1 MNEADYEQAV
11 ATYYDALYAFGFSL
25 AGNEDDACELTQET
39 CCRLLT
45 KGSQLRDP
53 SKVKSWL
60 FTTLYRVFLGWKDRR
75 ARLPHFEISSVEG
88 ELPVIT
94 PEHVDVLRDDA
105 IRDALLELE
114 EHYRTPVM
122 LFYMNDHS
130 YEEIAEI
137 LDVPIGT
144 VMSRLSRAKGLLRE
158 GLCRPQCE
166 GDLGQRMACA
176 FEDSFRES
184 SPATV
189 IIGSDCPSLTPEIL
203 TAAFESLK
211 TNPVVF
217 GPATDG
223 GYYLIGLTR
232 PVPELFRGVA
242 WGTEAVLA
250 QSIEILARNGNKPSM
265 LNSLA
270 DLDRPEDLPA

>member
-1 MNEADYEQAV
+1 MNDADYEQAV
-11 ATYYDALYAFGFSL
+11 ATFYEALYAFGYSL

-39 CCRLLT
+39 YCRLLT

-75 ARLPHFEISSVEG
+75 ARLPHFEISSVES

-94 PEHVDVLRDDA
+94 PANVDVLENEA

-114 EHYRTPVM
+114 GHYRTPVM
-122 LFYMNDHS
+122 MFYMNDHS

-158 GLCRPQCE
+158 RLVARSIGVESVSKILP
-166 GDLGQRMACA
+166 
-176 FEDSFRES
+176 FERKS
-184 SPATV
+184 
-189 IIGSDCPSLTPEIL
+189 
-203 TAAFESLK
+203 
-211 TNPVVF
+211 
-217 GPATDG
+217 
-223 GYYLIGLTR
+223 
-232 PVPELFRGVA
+232 
-242 WGTEAVLA
+242 
-250 QSIEILARNGNKPSM
+250 
-265 LNSLA
+265 NSA
-270 DLDRPEDLPA
+270 P